1 MRSRGMRFE
10 CLRLR
15 PHDHVGWAFSG
26 QDEFDALAAAFLT
39 EGAALGELLMYVAA
53 DPSPAA
59 ERGLRHAFGASAV
72 QVASV
77 AEVYGASGM
86 VDAAAQ
92 RATFAAVLAGALD
105 DGFTGIRVAADNTPM
120 VTDERRLAAWMRWEL
135 TADRFMSDN
144 QVTGLCAF
152 DREKVDVGRLR
163 HLAML
168 HPISPADSPVPQF
181 RLFSDDGDLCVE
193 GLIDSFAV
201 AELPVYLDVL
211 PPKTRVLID
220 LAAATLASR
229 SALTR
234 LGRLAATGIP
244 VTIRGDESALTELL
258 AAGPAAIEYLA
269 QPA

>member
-1 MRSRGMRFE
+1 MRFE

-26 QDEFDALAAAFLT
+26 QDEFDALARAFLS
-39 EGAALGELLMYVAA
+39 EGATLGELLMYVAA
-53 DPSPAA
+53 DPSPATA
-59 ERGLRHAFGASAV
+59 RGLRDAFGASAV
-72 QVASV
+72 QVRSV
-77 AEVYGASGM
+77 AEVYGASGI

-92 RATFAAVLAGALD
+92 RATFAAALAQALG

-120 VTDERRLAAWMRWEL
+120 VTDDRKLAAWMRWEL
-135 TADRFMSDN
+135 TADRFMADN

-152 DREKVDVGRLR
+152 DRDKADVDRLR

-201 AELPVYLDVL
+201 AELPVYLDIL

-220 LAAATLASR
+220 LTVATLASR

-234 LGRLAATGIP
+234 LGRLAGAGIA
-244 VTIRGDESALTELL
+244 VTIRGDEAALGELSAH
-258 AAGPAAIEYLA
+258 GPTAIEYLPRSA
-269 QPA
+269 